1 MMSVGAESS
10 GTPKRRS
17 KVMSLKAKLVS
28 LFFLSLLV
36 ALGAVALELV
46 QQATRLGEHQRALLE
61 ESMLA
66 QKKAEL
72 VRAVAFLQSELLATF
87 PAPSA
92 ADPERVKS
100 IVAAAN
106 AGEDGYFFLYDLE
119 GRCLVHP
126 RQPELV
132 GQNLQSLKDARG
144 RRVIP
149 SLIETAQAGGGF
161 QRYAWRKP
169 SSGRITEK
177 LGYVALLEP
186 WHWVLGTGV
195 YLDDVE
201 QATQTAHASS
211 EASIQRTLWRFAG
224 VALLALLAV
233 FLGGLTLTVT
243 EQRIADR
250 SLRAMNERVIYAQE
264 NERADVARNLHDG
277 IVQML
282 VSARFLIEAGKG
294 RLTGDP
300 AAAGAMLDR
309 SLKRLDET
317 ITDVRGIAHGLL
329 PATLRLGLGPALREL
344 GEEAGA
350 RLGVRIVTHDGLGSQ
365 PLGDKQALALF
376 RTAQEA
382 IVNIER
388 YAQASEV
395 TIELDLGERGRRV
408 TLRVVDNGQGFDP
421 RARHAGSG
429 LGNMRHRVEDLGG
442 TFAVESRPGRTEIR
456 AELEVKA

>member
-1 MMSVGAESS
+1 M
-10 GTPKRRS
+10 T
-17 KVMSLKAKLVS
+17 LKAKLVS
-28 LFFLSLLV
+28 LFFLTLVV
-36 ALGAVALELV
+36 ALGAVAVELV
-46 QQATRLGEHQRALLE
+46 QQATRLGEHQRQLLE
-61 ESMLA
+61 DSMLA

-72 VRAVAFLQSELLATF
+72 VRAVAFLKSELVATF
-87 PAPSA
+87 PSESKP
-92 ADPERVKS
+92 DPERVKA
-100 IVAAAN
+100 IIAAAN

-119 GRCLVHP
+119 GHCLVHP

-132 GQNLQSLKDARG
+132 GQNLQSLTDAHG

-161 QRYAWRKP
+161 QRYSWLKP
-169 SSGRITEK
+169 SSGRTIEK

-186 WHWVLGTGV
+186 WRWVLGTGV

-201 QATQTAHASS
+201 QATEVARASS
-211 EASIQRTLWRFAG
+211 EASIRGTLWRLAG

-233 FLGGLTLTVT
+233 FLGGVMLTVT

-250 SLRAMNERVIYAQE
+250 SLRAMSERVVYAQE
-264 NERADVARNLHDG
+264 NERAVVARNLHDG

-282 VSARFLIEAGKG
+282 VSARFFIEAGRE
-294 RLTGDP
+294 RL
-300 AAAGAMLDR
+300 AGNPRTADEMFEK
-309 SLKRLDET
+309 SLRRLDET
-317 ITDVRGIAHGLL
+317 IADVRGIAHGLL

-350 RLGVRIVTHDGLGSQ
+350 RLSIRVVTSDGLGSQ

-395 TIELDLGERGRRV
+395 TIELELVERGRRAR
-408 TLRVVDNGQGFDP
+408 LRVIDNGRGFDP
-421 RARHAGSG
+421 RARHSGSG
-429 LGNMRHRVEDLGG
+429 LGNMRHRVQDLGG

-456 AELEVKA
+456 AELEVEP

>member
-1 MMSVGAESS
+1 
-10 GTPKRRS
+10 
-17 KVMSLKAKLVS
+17 MSLKAKLVS
-28 LFFLSLLV
+28 LFVLTLVV
-36 ALGAVALELV
+36 ALGAVAVELV
-46 QQATRLGEHQRALLE
+46 QQATRLGEHQRQLLE

-87 PAPSA
+87 PGERSP
-92 ADPERVKS
+92 DPERVKA
-100 IVAAAN
+100 IIAAAS

-132 GQNLQSLKDARG
+132 GQNLQSLTDAQG

-169 SSGRITEK
+169 SSGRVVEK

-186 WHWVLGTGV
+186 WRWVLGTGV

-201 QATQTAHASS
+201 QATQAARTSS
-211 EASIQRTLWRFAG
+211 EASIRGTLWRFAG
-224 VALLALLAV
+224 VALLAILAV
-233 FLGGLTLTVT
+233 FLGGVTLTVT

-250 SLRAMNERVIYAQE
+250 SLRAMSERVVYAQE
-264 NERADVARNLHDG
+264 NERAVVARNLHDG

-282 VSARFLIEAGKG
+282 VSARFFIEAGRE
-294 RLTGDP
+294 RLASDTRTADE
-300 AAAGAMLDR
+300 MLDK
-309 SLKRLDET
+309 SLRRLDET
-317 ITDVRGIAHGLL
+317 IADVRGIAHGLL

-344 GEEAGA
+344 GEDAGA
-350 RLGVRIVTHDGLGSQ
+350 RLGVRIVTRDGLGSE

-382 IVNIER
+382 VVNIER
-388 YAQASEV
+388 YARASEV
-395 TIELDLGERGRRV
+395 TIDLDLVERGRRV
-408 TLRVVDNGQGFDP
+408 ALRVVDDGQGFDP

-442 TFAVESRPGRTEIR
+442 TFSIESRPGRTEIR
-456 AELEVKA
+456 AELEVKP